1 MLGQQPLALHFTG
14 HGTEEKDEK
23 TGKISNTL
31 MLEHTYGEA
40 ETVSEEQLKKILES
54 SKAELDFV
62 FVASCY
68 SEFAG
73 KIFQNIGVKHVIC
86 IKSGN
91 TIGDDVVIMFS
102 TVFY

>member
-1 MLGQQPLALHFTG
+1 MALHFTG
-14 HGTEEKDEK
+14 HGTEDKDEN
-23 TGKISNTL
+23 GKIINTL

-40 ETVSEEQLKKILES
+40 EYVSEEQLKKILES

-73 KIFQNIGVKHVIC
+73 KIF
-86 IKSGN
+86 
-91 TIGDDVVIMFS
+91 
-102 TVFY
+102 